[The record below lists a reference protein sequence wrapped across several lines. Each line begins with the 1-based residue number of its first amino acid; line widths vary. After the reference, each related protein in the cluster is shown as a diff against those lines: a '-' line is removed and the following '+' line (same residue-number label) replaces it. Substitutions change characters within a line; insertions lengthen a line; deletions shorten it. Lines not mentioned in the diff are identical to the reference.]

1 MLDSTNCKDY
11 LIPKDERKWH
21 YFILTSVTIF
31 LGGLLIILFGR
42 LLVRLCERKSS
53 KSSRVTPPS
62 SAKSR
67 KSASKNGRNTRNTD
81 DDEGG
86 FYVSI
91 KEGAGSLINAKNL
104 KGKVMVRQCQNVK

>member
-1 MLDSTNCKDY
+1 MDSTNCKDY

-21 YFILTSVTIF
+21 YFILTSVIIF
-31 LGGLLIILFGR
+31 VSGLLIILFGR
-42 LLVRLCERKSS
+42 LLVRLCERKGT

-67 KSASKNGRNTRNTD
+67 KSASKSGRKRAYNPE

-91 KEGAGSLINAKNL
+91 KEGAGSLINVKNL
-104 KGKVMVRQCQNVK
+104 RGRVMVS